1 LHGWENV
8 RAVHSVV
15 KRRKYM
21 SPFEIYDYE
30 NGLWLPADWED
41 LTVNEDDEPDEP
53 EEEEDC
59 EPFDGDYEDYY
70 EDGLL

>member
-1 LHGWENV
+1 
-8 RAVHSVV
+8 
-15 KRRKYM
+15 M